1 VTADWAPPAPDA
13 NDARLSLQSGPI
25 AAAVLGRVLGMLA
38 ARADCPIDRLDDALL
53 ITDAIAAHA
62 PAHSTDGRVTV
73 TITARRG
80 ELVLVVS
87 ELRPGGGQEL
97 IGDSAVPG
105 VGSVLERVADEVSH
119 RQTTAGGEELVL
131 ALGFEPGERDNGD
144 GERSDAT

>member
-1 VTADWAPPAPDA
+1 VTADWVPPAPDA
-13 NDARLSLQSGPI
+13 NDAHLSLQSGPI
-25 AAAVLGRVLGMLA
+25 ASAVLGRVLGMLA

-62 PAHSTDGRVTV
+62 PTHSTDGRVTV

-80 ELVLVVS
+80 ELMLVVS

-97 IGDSAVPG
+97 IVDSAVPG
-105 VGSVLERVADEVSH
+105 VGSVLERVADDVSH
-119 RQTTAGGEELVL
+119 RESAAGGEELVV
-131 ALGFEPGERDNGD
+131 ALGFEPGGRENGE